1 MATLLDKPKLS
12 APNEKGYQFGI
23 DESLTHYAKTSQY
36 NAGNELPGINYHVLQ
51 VWKDDKL
58 VTRLI
63 VDSKTNEPVDDVAGF
78 EAVAAKLDLM
88 KLKIKNEKKEDEE

>member
-1 MATLLDKPKLS
+1 MNTILTKPELS
-12 APNEKGYQFGI
+12 PPNEQGFQFGI
-23 DESLTHYAKTSQY
+23 DESLTKYAKTEQFNY
-36 NAGNELPGINYHVLQ
+36 GNPLPAINYHVLQ
-51 VWKDDKL
+51 VWKDDNL

-88 KLKIKNEKKEDEE
+88 KLKIKTEKEDKK